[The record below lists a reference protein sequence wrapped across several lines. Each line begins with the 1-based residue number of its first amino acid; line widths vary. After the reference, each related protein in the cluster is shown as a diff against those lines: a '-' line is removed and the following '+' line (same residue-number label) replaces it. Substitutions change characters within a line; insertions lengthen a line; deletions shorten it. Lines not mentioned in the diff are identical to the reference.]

1 MSTAFHPQTDDQS
14 EVTNRI
20 LGVYLRCLAGDQPR
34 SWLHWLPWAKF
45 CYNMSLQTTLHATPF
60 KVVYGRDPPAL
71 LSYEQGQSRVPA
83 VDKQLVA
90 RDEFLAEI
98 KERLLH
104 VQEVMKGNYD
114 AHHRQVGDWVWL
126 CLHHRIAATLTDKA
140 KGRLALKF
148 YGPFK
153 VLERIGALAYRLELP
168 PQSRIH
174 NVFHVVFL
182 KKFNGAP
189 HATPATLPPIKHGCI
204 LPEPEKVL
212 RARLNHG
219 VWEIMVKWARQ
230 AAANATW
237 EQVPEFKEAFPSF
250 QLEDE
255 LFHNGEGSVVDAF
268 IDKQYQRRSKQ
279 AAAAQMAHIR
289 SN

>member
-1 MSTAFHPQTDDQS
+1 L
-14 EVTNRI
+14 VTLGGI
-20 LGVYLRCLAGDQPR
+20 L
-34 SWLHWLPWAKF
+34 
-45 CYNMSLQTTLHATPF
+45 LQHIAADGPARYPVQGF
-60 KVVYGRDPPAL
+60 YGRDPPAL

-90 RDEFLAEI
+90 RDEFLVEI

-104 VQEVMKGNYD
+104 AQEVMKGNYD
-114 AHHRQVGDWVWL
+114 AHHRQVEFQVGDWVWL
-126 CLHHRIAATLTDKA
+126 HLHHLIAATLTGKA
-140 KGRLALKF
+140 KGKLAPKF

-153 VLERIGALAYRLELP
+153 VLERIDALVYHLELP

-182 KKFNGAP
+182 KKFNVAP
-189 HATPATLPPIKHGCI
+189 PATPATLSPIKHGRI

-212 RARLNHG
+212 RTRFNHD
-219 VWEIMVKWARQ
+219 VWKIMVKWVGQ

-237 EQVPEFKEAFPSF
+237 EQVLEFNEAFPSF

-255 LFHNGEGSVVDAF
+255 LFHNGGGGEVLWMPSLA
-268 IDKQYQRRSKQ
+268 
-279 AAAAQMAHIR
+279 
-289 SN
+289 SNISAGQSRQL